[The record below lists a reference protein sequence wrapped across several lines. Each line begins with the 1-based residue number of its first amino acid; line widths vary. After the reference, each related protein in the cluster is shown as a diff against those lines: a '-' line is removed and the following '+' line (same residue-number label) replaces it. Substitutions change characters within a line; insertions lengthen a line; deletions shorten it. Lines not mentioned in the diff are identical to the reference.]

1 MHLSAEYEWDPH
13 SDIHANQEMNY
24 DDLNKRGDYQDRQI
38 MCTRSSADVM
48 YYTVMSDVSQA
59 FDDNYIISATNT
71 SRREMT
77 VTAENIAKNWSIRLD
92 NAKKTVRCTTQK
104 GIWRTLYPIE
114 RQFRTKQAQ
123 LQYNQLSSR

>member
-1 MHLSAEYEWDPH
+1 VHLSAEYEWDPH

-59 FDDNYIISATNT
+59 FDDNYIISVTNT

-77 VTAENIAKNWSIRLD
+77 VTAENIAKNWSIGLD
-92 NAKKTVRCTTQK
+92 NAEDC
-104 GIWRTLYPIE
+104 TLYNPEGNLENLIPY
-114 RQFRTKQAQ
+114 RTAIQNKTSAA
-123 LQYNQLSSR
+123 SI